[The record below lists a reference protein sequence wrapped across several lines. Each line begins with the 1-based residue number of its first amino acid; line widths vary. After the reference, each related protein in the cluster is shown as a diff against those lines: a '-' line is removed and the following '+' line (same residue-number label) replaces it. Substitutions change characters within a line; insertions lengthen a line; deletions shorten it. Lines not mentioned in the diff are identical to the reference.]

1 MKVLGQELWPEIALD
16 LSNMDE
22 VQAFAERHE
31 PNADFLRFFHRFWGV
46 AADPTVVYGEGA
58 REAIPAH
65 LASGDPTAF
74 VMTHFSLAD
83 APNAASGIHHEEP
96 LQDIEGRTVTQASA
110 DWFRIPGLN
119 WVFARGGA
127 WPVVRTKDVRSF
139 YVRQGE
145 LTEDEIEAKLA
156 ELNEQRKDSNS
167 GLRRVESGM
176 VDRGL
181 ILTTYIEGTRNRGD
195 PTVVQPVKNAIKNM
209 LESIQN
215 PEAAKIICMAYDYG
229 GARILPRR
237 YLTPT
242 LFFDIMDAPAD
253 PEDVNELL
261 QEFLQG
267 CATAAI
273 ANRRGGAPLSTLGKL
288 AGVGAALGGAVVADR
303 LMSRRA

>member
-1 MKVLGQELWPEIALD
+1 MKVLGQELWPEIKLD

-22 VQAFAERHE
+22 VQAFAEQHE
-31 PNADFLRFFHRFWGV
+31 PNADFLRFFHRFWGK
-46 AADPTVVYGEGA
+46 AAAPTVVYGEGA
-58 REAIPAH
+58 QEAIPAH

-83 APNAASGIHHEEP
+83 APNAASGIHHEVP

-145 LTEDEIEAKLA
+145 LSEAEIEAKLA

-195 PTVVQPVKNAIKNM
+195 PAVVQPVKNAVKNM
-209 LESIQN
+209 LESIDN

-242 LFFDIMDAPAD
+242 LYFDIMDAPP
-253 PEDVNELL
+253 PEEVNEQL

-273 ANRRGGAPLSTLGKL
+273 AHRRQGAPLSPAGKL
-288 AGVGAALGGAVVADR
+288 LGIGATLAGAAVADR
-303 LMSRRA
+303 IMSRN